1 MRLKG
6 EMKSESKLLN
16 SSLQEKPVR
25 NTFTDFSFTM
35 TGKFGIVLKN
45 EN

>member
-1 MRLKG
+1 MGSKG
-6 EMKSESKLLN
+6 EMKNESKLSN

-35 TGKFGIVLKN
+35 TVKFGIVLKN